1 MELAVLD
8 SQNPKFPDPNTAL
21 VDPDGLLAVGGN
33 LQPKTLLSA
42 YYNGIFPWFN
52 EEDPILWWSPST
64 RCVIDPFKLHI
75 SKSLQKFLRKH
86 PLTVSFNQAFEKVIT
101 ACAERDLQTNTWINS
116 DMILAY
122 TNLNRLGKAHSVEVW
137 QNGEIV
143 GGAYGVAV
151 GAMFCGESMFS
162 TIPNASKV
170 ALVHLSKH
178 LAGIGFK
185 IIDCQL
191 KTDHLVSMGG
201 QPIPRTEFLKTIY
214 RLRDQKICWS
224 N

>member
-1 MELAVLD
+1 
-8 SQNPKFPDPNTAL
+8 
-21 VDPDGLLAVGGN
+21 
-33 LQPKTLLSA
+33 
-42 YYNGIFPWFN
+42 
-52 EEDPILWWSPST
+52 
-64 RCVIDPFKLHI
+64 
-75 SKSLQKFLRKH
+75 
-86 PLTVSFNQAFEKVIT
+86 
-101 ACAERDLQTNTWINS
+101 
-116 DMILAY
+116 MILAY

-137 QNGEIV
+137 QDGEIV
-143 GGAYGVAV
+143 GGAYGVAI

-178 LAGIGFK
+178 LASIGFK

-191 KTDHLVSMGG
+191 ETDHLVSMGG

-214 RLRDQKICWS
+214 RLRDQQLCWS